1 MADTIYWNE
10 YVSNDNRI
18 RRAPLAGGAAA
29 AVNSLYDSA
38 DGVSAVRG
46 IAIDPA
52 AGQIYWNNGDLSIR
66 RAPLDGSGPVV
77 SLYSGLAQVNGVG
90 GLAIDRAAGRMYWGN
105 PGDRT
110 IRHAPLDGSGP
121 VVTLYTGTG
130 TQALYAPSAL
140 AIDPAARRIYWCDSA
155 ISVICAAPLDG
166 SGPVVPLYDSTDG
179 VRAPFAVAVDPTEPF
194 ARLERVVDTER
205 ATIGRR
211 LGDLGRRLG
220 DLFPS
225 SSGPPARIYWSN
237 WDMGSGNGIICS
249 APLDGSGPVNTLYD
263 RMRGVSSPTGVAI
276 DPDPTVPELARLE
289 RVVDTERFSVGR
301 WLRDL
306 FSISSRPPARIYW
319 ANAYSPVPAGGTP
332 NPSDRT
338 IRRAPLDGSGPF
350 DPLYGTAQGVLPGFL
365 ALLRAPVGTVAPAI
379 SWTFVL
385 DAEEPF
391 GDWHFGGG
399 HSGPL
404 NQDLTCS
411 PGIWAPD
418 LPSYHLYRAPQSF
431 AYQWRR
437 DGTDIGGATSDP
449 HYTASSPG
457 SYTCQ
462 VTATNH
468 AGSAA
473 QTSAPVTIYGQ

>member
-1 MADTIYWNE
+1 LADTIYWNE
-10 YVSNDNRI
+10 YSSDNRI
-18 RRAPLAGGAAA
+18 RHAPLAGGGT
-29 AVNSLYDSA
+29 VDTLYGSMQ
-38 DGVSAVRG
+38 GVASVRG
-46 IAIDPA
+46 LSIDPA
-52 AGQIYWNNGDLSIR
+52 AGRIYWNNGDLTIRRAPLDGSGPATSLYSGIADVNGAGGLAIDPAAGWIYWGNPGDRTIR
-66 RAPLDGSGPVV
+66 RAPLDGSGPV
-77 SLYSGLAQVNGVG
+77 G
-90 GLAIDRAAGRMYWGN
+90 
-105 PGDRT
+105 
-110 IRHAPLDGSGP
+110 
-121 VVTLYTGTG
+121 TLYTGSGTGSSG
-130 TQALYAPSAL
+130 TQALYAPTAL

-155 ISVICAAPLDG
+155 ISVICGAPLDG
-166 SGPVVPLYDSTDG
+166 SGPVVPLYKYTDG
-179 VRAPFAVAVDPTEPF
+179 VKGPFAVAVDPTEPL

-211 LGDLGRRLG
+211 LGDL
-220 DLFPS
+220 FPTS
-225 SSGPPARIYWSN
+225 SRPQTRIYWTN
-237 WDMGSGNGIICS
+237 WDMGTGAGIVCA

-263 RMRGVSSPTGVAI
+263 RTRGVSSPTGVAI

-289 RVVDTERFSVGR
+289 PEVDTERFSVGR

-306 FSISSRPPARIYW
+306 FSISSRPPARLYW
-319 ANAYSPVPAGGTP
+319 ANAVSPPPPGGTP

-350 DPLYGTAQGVLPGFL
+350 DPLYSAAQGYLPGVL
-365 ALLRAPVGTVAPAI
+365 ALLRAPVGTLAPTI
-379 SWTFVL
+379 SWSFVL

-399 HSGPL
+399 HSGPP
-404 NQDLTCS
+404 NRDLTCS

-418 LPSYHLYRAPQSF
+418 LPSYHLYRGPKSF

-437 DGTDIGGATSDP
+437 DGTDIGGATSD

-473 QTSAPVTIYGQ
+473 QTSPPVTIYGQ

>member
-1 MADTIYWNE
+1 LADTIYWNE

-18 RRAPLAGGAAA
+18 RRAPLAGGSAA
-29 AVNSLYDSA
+29 AVNTLYGNAQGDPVAS
-38 DGVSAVRG
+38 VRG
-46 IAIDPA
+46 ISIDPA

-66 RAPLDGSGPVV
+66 HAPLDGSGPVA
-77 SLYSGLAQVNGVG
+77 SLYSGLTDVG
-90 GLAIDRAAGRMYWGN
+90 TGSGLAIDPAAGQIYWGN

-121 VVTLYTGTG
+121 VGTLYTGSG
-130 TQALYAPSAL
+130 TQPLYVPSGL
-140 AIDPAARRIYWCDSA
+140 AIDPAARRIYWSDSA

-194 ARLERVVDTER
+194 ARLERVVDT
-205 ATIGRR
+205 GRSSI
-211 LGDLGRRLG
+211 GRRLG

-237 WDMGSGNGIICS
+237 WDMGTGNGIVCS
-249 APLDGSGPVNTLYD
+249 APLDGSGPVKTLYD
-263 RMRGVSSPTGVAI
+263 PTRGVSSPTGVAI

-289 RVVDTERFSVGR
+289 PVVDTERFSVGR
-301 WLRDL
+301 WLRGL
-306 FSISSRPPARIYW
+306 FSTSSRPPARIYW

-350 DPLYGTAQGVLPGFL
+350 DTLYSTAQAVLPGVL
-365 ALLRAPVGTVAPAI
+365 ALLRAPVGVVAPTI

-411 PGIWAPD
+411 PGIWASD

-431 AYQWRR
+431 AYQWRHDDTVM
-437 DGTDIGGATSDP
+437 DGETAN

-457 SYTCQ
+457 RYTCR
-462 VTATNH
+462 VTATNQ
-468 AGSAA
+468 AGSAT